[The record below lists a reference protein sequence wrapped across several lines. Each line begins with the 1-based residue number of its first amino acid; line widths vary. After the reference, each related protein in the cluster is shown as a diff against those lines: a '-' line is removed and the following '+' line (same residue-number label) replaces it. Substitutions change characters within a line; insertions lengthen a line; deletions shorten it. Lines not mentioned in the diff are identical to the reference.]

1 MGSNELTGRVE
12 NFDHSAKTLTISG
25 QSVKVDSSTEV
36 MKDGQTASLT
46 DISEGDQVRAS
57 FSGSGDAMTAQR
69 IEVMSAG
76 TDTSGMGTSGTG
88 TSPGTHDPAGRGGAM
103 GPGTGTGQSDSAG
116 TTSGTGTGSTSG
128 SDTSSSGSPSG
139 TGR

>member
-1 MGSNELTGRVE
+1 MSSNELTGRVE
-12 NFDHSAKTLTISG
+12 SFDHASNTFTVAGKSL
-25 QSVKVDSSTEV
+25 KVDSTTEV

-57 FSGSGDAMTAQR
+57 FSGTGDELTAQR
-69 IEVMSAG
+69 IEVMSSSTG
-76 TDTSGMGTSGTG
+76 TSGMGTTPGT
-88 TSPGTHDPAGRGGAM
+88 THDPAGRGGPM

-116 TTSGTGTGSTSG
+116 TTSGTGTGSTGG
-128 SDTSSSGSPSG
+128 SDTSTSGSPSG